1 MLAGVHHVCRRT
13 TRAFAGK
20 SALPRPQALA
30 EHAGDRGPNGS
41 GEPPHVARANAQA
54 ARLDTIGRIVFQRS
68 KIAPKDVHAT
78 LRRHILVDGFPVVID
93 LEKSHGSWLYDG
105 VTDREYLDFFSFFAS
120 NPIGFNHPKMM
131 DDEIQS
137 RLARAATVRV
147 SNSDK
152 YTTYMAEFV
161 DTLSRTAAP
170 ADLPHYFFI
179 DGGAL
184 AIENALKTAFDW
196 KVRKNLAR
204 GLGER
209 GHKVMHFE
217 RAFHGRSGYTLSL
230 TNSDPNKT
238 DYFPK
243 FDWPRLPC
251 PRITHPL
258 AAHVAEVEALEKK
271 TIEAAEAA
279 FQREPHDIAAIIIEP
294 IQGEGGDNHFRPK
307 LFEELRRLANTHEAL
322 LVYDEVQTGLGLTGK
337 WWAYQHHGIAP
348 DILCF
353 AKKMQV
359 GGILASTRVDDVQS
373 NVFAKSGRINS
384 TWGGSLVDMVRCTR
398 ILEIIVDEKLC
409 ENAAA
414 RGQELLDGLRGLEQ
428 KFSGVSNA
436 RGEGLM
442 CAVDLPDTATR
453 DKAVDACFADGMIIL
468 KSGDRSLRFRPTL
481 TVDADIIA
489 EGIRR
494 LEHALANVTK

>member
-1 MLAGVHHVCRRT
+1 LRERT
-13 TRAFAGK
+13 RKHLTGYD
-20 SALPRPQALA
+20 LL
-30 EHAGDRGPNGS
+30 
-41 GEPPHVARANAQA
+41 
-54 ARLDTIGRIVFQRS
+54 IVFRRS
-68 KIAPKDVHAT
+68 KIAPADVHAA

-93 LEKSHGSWLYDG
+93 LDKSHGSWLHDG
-105 VTDREYLDFFSFFAS
+105 VTNREYLDFFSFFAS

-131 DDEIQS
+131 DEEIQH

-170 ADLPHYFFI
+170 PELPRYFFI

-230 TNSDPNKT
+230 TNTDPNKT

-243 FDWPRLPC
+243 FDWPRIPC

-258 AAHVAEVEALEKK
+258 ADHVAEVEELEKK
-271 TIEAAEAA
+271 TLEAAEAA
-279 FQREPHDIAAIIIEP
+279 FNRDPNDIAAIIIEP
-294 IQGEGGDNHFRPK
+294 IQGEGGDNHFRPE
-307 LFEELRRLANTHEAL
+307 LFRHLRRLADTHEAL

-337 WWAYQHHGIAP
+337 WWAYQHHGVAP

-359 GGILASTRVDDVQS
+359 GGIMVGKRIEDVKD
-373 NVFAKSGRINS
+373 NVFEKSGRINS

-398 ILEIIVDEKLC
+398 ILEIMVDEKLV

-414 RGQELLDGLRGLEQ
+414 RGNELLAGLHALQ
-428 KFSGVSNA
+428 AKYPFVTNA

-442 CAVDLPDTATR
+442 CAIDLPDTATR
-453 DKAVDACFADGMIIL
+453 DKAVAACFADGMIIL

-481 TVDADIIA
+481 TVDAEVVA
-489 EGIRR
+489 EGLRR
-494 LEHALANVTK
+494 LELALSNVEV